1 MVTVVAADAWNA
13 MAITALHRHAGA
25 LSFMLIGSSY
35 VALQLSLRR
44 PRSEKI
50 KAILLGLAFL
60 FWGSGQFLPPSPW
73 ATAMDAA
80 VVVIFVVDL
89 SLIIMESL
97 KRNHYE

>member
-1 MVTVVAADAWNA
+1 MVTQFVADALNA
-13 MAITALHRHAGA
+13 LTITALHRQAGA

-44 PRSEKI
+44 PRSEKL
-50 KAILLGLAFL
+50 KAILLGMAFL
-60 FWGSGQFLPPSPW
+60 FWGSGQFLPPSHW